1 MVKEKYRNSVS
12 GYSDIE
18 NAIPAMYEKIERLGS
33 HEKSVGPLALL
44 LLSLLHSTKKKKLHR
59 RFQESATTY
68 ISCAHHALA
77 SECQRSLGAKDGR
90 RRHAL

>member
-12 GYSDIE
+12 GYSDME

-44 LLSLLHSTKKKKLHR
+44 LLSLLHSTKKKLHR